1 MSGSAALRGLEA
13 VVYWCSNIY
22 QHLVSLLVQPP
33 LRSELAGVDL
43 PGGGRLP
50 DLDAAIAILEQV
62 KRVTT
67 LIFLFRLLQCC
78 ESGSR
83 SIDLTRINK

>member
-1 MSGSAALRGLEA
+1 VSLL
-13 VVYWCSNIY
+13 VQPLLFKLLLLCSNIY

-62 KRVTT
+62 KRVIT
-67 LIFLFRLLQCC
+67 LIFLLRLLQCC
-78 ESGSR
+78 GYG
-83 SIDLTRINK
+83 IHMDPH